1 MHGQLGVAQ
10 ITGDGLTDPETRR
23 LVAGTT
29 VHESP
34 EYNKRFP
41 AGRWGDVVLV
51 MKDGRRLSSG
61 PCDARGGPENPLR
74 EDEILAK
81 FRDYAIPA
89 IGASRAR
96 ALSDA
101 VCRLME
107 PGSDFTPVVEW
118 VCRT

>member
-1 MHGQLGVAQ
+1 MSQ
-10 ITGDGLTDPETRR
+10 ITGAGLTDPETRR
-23 LVAGTT
+23 LVAATT

-51 MKDGRRLSSG
+51 MNDGRRLASG

-81 FRDYAIPA
+81 FRDYATPA
-89 IGASRAR
+89 IGASRTR
-96 ALSDA
+96 ALADA
-101 VCRLME
+101 VRRLVE
-107 PGSDFTPVVEW
+107 PGSDFAPVVDW
-118 VCRT
+118 VCRS